1 MRVRGI
7 KGDAVNQAFKKP
19 HPLAAMSLFGTLA
32 GLSAPTRSVSA
43 DPATSLGAAG
53 KSGNSGVTVYAETSL
68 ATDDSFI
75 GCTQWP
81 GCPPPPP
88 GC

>member
-1 MRVRGI
+1 
-7 KGDAVNQAFKKP
+7 
-19 HPLAAMSLFGTLA
+19 MSLFGTLA

-43 DPATSLGAAG
+43 DPATSASLGAAG
-53 KSGNSGVTVYAETSL
+53 KSGSSGVTGVYADASL
-68 ATDDSFI
+68 STDDSFI